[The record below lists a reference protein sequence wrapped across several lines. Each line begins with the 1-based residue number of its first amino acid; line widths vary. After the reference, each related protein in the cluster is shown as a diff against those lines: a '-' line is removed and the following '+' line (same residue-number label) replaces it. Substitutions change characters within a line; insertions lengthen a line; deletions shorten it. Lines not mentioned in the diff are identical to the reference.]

1 MQRTDVPRSGEE
13 IVDKCR
19 VLHDMIRADA
29 VEIEQLG
36 RMTDRVVDGLRDAGV
51 FGMATPLAMGGPEAD
66 PLTQLEVS
74 EVLSTSDASVGW
86 IATIAS
92 DTGYHAA
99 RLPEATAKEIAQAG
113 GTAKASRYDATSA
126 EEAKTLVAQTVE
138 AFGGLDV
145 LCNIAGIGGMVNTL
159 EETVERWDMMMA
171 VNINGPFYLTQAA
184 IPHLLERE
192 GNIVNMASVAGMI
205 GQSYTAAYC
214 ASKHALV
221 GLTKSLALEFGRRGL
236 RVNAICP
243 GATNTNILNSFAL
256 PEGIDGSLIAR
267 YSYRDDIAEPED
279 IAKLIAFV
287 ASADG
292 HYMNGA
298 SVSIDGGITAG

>member
-1 MQRTDVPRSGEE
+1 MTERFTDKVVLVTGAASGIGKATAIHLAAEGAN
-13 IVDKCR
+13 VWC
-19 VLHDMIRADA
+19 ADINA
-29 VEIEQLG
+29 EG
-36 RMTDRVVDGLRDAGV
+36 A
-51 FGMATPLAMGGPEAD
+51 
-66 PLTQLEVS
+66 
-74 EVLSTSDASVGW
+74 
-86 IATIAS
+86 
-92 DTGYHAA
+92 
-99 RLPEATAKEIAQAG
+99 EATAKEIAQAG

-298 SVSIDGGITAG
+298 RVSIDGGITAG